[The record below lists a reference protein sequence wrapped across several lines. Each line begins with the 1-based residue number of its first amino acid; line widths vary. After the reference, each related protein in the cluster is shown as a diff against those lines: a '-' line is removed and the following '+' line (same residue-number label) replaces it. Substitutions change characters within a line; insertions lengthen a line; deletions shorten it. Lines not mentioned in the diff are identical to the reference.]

1 MMKRS
6 IFAVLFLCVGLALV
20 AQGHYYLELPYEN
33 VNGKLMIKA
42 KVEGV
47 EGRFVFDTGAPL
59 YITAALAEKLQAEAK
74 GTQGIIDAA
83 GHRLSV
89 SSTTVSNLVL
99 GEGEGSLTYQG
110 AKANIIPQGNM
121 IEAFGIDGIIGTDIM
136 PYSVVRLDSKRQMI
150 IITDDAATFRISP
163 RCRMAMET
171 NQQNCPFVQ
180 VNVGK
185 GVIETPLFDSG
196 SPALYALSEQVAQ
209 QGIANGAVQLLGKG
223 YGTSGFGLGGESVA
237 TERSRVQINDLR
249 MGTGKFRR
257 VVTQT
262 NPGASLIGTGLLKY
276 GYVTLDFAHKAFY
289 FEPFEQEP
297 VDCYEKAWNLDIT
310 YHDGHIL
317 VSGAWDEMREQVELG
332 EEIVA
337 VDGKPLPA
345 VTLEEALRGNL
356 LKITKD
362 EARIKLR
369 KPDGSEHEVKIE
381 RK

>member
-1 MMKRS
+1 MKK
-6 IFAVLFLCVGLALV
+6 IMLTVLLLWAGLMAM
-20 AQGHYYLELPYEN
+20 AQSHYYLELPYEN
-33 VNGKLMIKA
+33 VNGKLMVKA
-42 KVEGV
+42 TVEGV

-59 YITAALAEKLQAEAK
+59 YITAALAEKLQAEAN

-89 SSTTVSNLVL
+89 SSTTVRNLTL
-99 GEGEGSLTYQG
+99 GEGEGRLNYQG
-110 AKANIIPQGNM
+110 AKANIIPKGNM
-121 IEAFGIDGIIGTDIM
+121 IESFGIDGIIGTDIM
-136 PYSVVRLDSKRQMI
+136 PYSVVRFDSKRQMI
-150 IITDDAATFRISP
+150 IITDDTAPFHISP

-171 NQQNCPFVQ
+171 NEQNCPFVQ

-196 SPALYALSEQVAQ
+196 SPAFYALGEAIAQ
-209 QGIANGAVQLLGKG
+209 EGMKKGAVELLGKG
-223 YGTSGFGLGGESVA
+223 YGTSGFGLGGESAA

-249 MGTGKFRR
+249 LGTGKFHR

-262 NPGASLIGTGLLKY
+262 NPGGSLIGTGLLKY

-289 FEPFEQEP
+289 FEPFEAEP
-297 VDCYEKAWNLDIT
+297 VDCYQKAWNLDIT
-310 YHDGHIL
+310 YNDGHIL
-317 VSGAWDEMREQVELG
+317 ISGVWDEMREQVELG

-337 VDGKPLPA
+337 VDGKPLPK
-345 VTLEEALRGNL
+345 VSLEEALRGNL

-362 EARIKLR
+362 KAKIKLR
-369 KPDGSEHEVKIE
+369 KPDGAEHEVKIE